1 MSKPRMRL
9 EKLTIDKDLDKVSR
23 AEEASQYVMR
33 GLAAPGL
40 GLLFLILSM
49 AFAASY
55 FTGAS
60 GMGIVVAGAAI
71 AAYMAMNIGAND
83 VTNNVGAAVGAKA
96 MTMATALGIAAVFE
110 IAGAVIAGRKVT
122 LTIEAGIVDGVQL
135 VSLDVLVWVMMAALL
150 SSAVWIN
157 IATYARAPVST
168 THSIVG
174 GIIGAGLA
182 AEGLASVKWWA
193 IAGITA
199 SWSVSPLLGG
209 AIAAL
214 FLAFLKEFVI
224 YRDDKIAAARYWMP
238 IVLGITAGS
247 FTAYVAIFA
256 LVHLQVISLWTGL
269 LIGALAGIACYGL
282 CKPWIHRQSVGLEN
296 RNQSLRKLF
305 RLPLIFSAALLSFAH
320 GANDVSNAIGPLS
333 AIVSAVNGTISTA
346 RSVAPFW
353 VLLIGAFGI
362 SMGLLLYGPIL
373 IRVVGEEIT
382 RLNPMRAFCVALA
395 TAVTVLLASALG
407 LPISS
412 THTAVGAVFGV
423 GFFPRMVH
431 SPFAAAAGVY
441 PAADRP
447 IRFHGRGHRNEFR
460 RDTPPPAGAPLLF
473 LDDRRRLGDHPSCLR
488 ATLGA
493 RLSAARRPVSVRV
506 TECAPISAC
515 SDCSS
520 KARFT
525 PGQGTRPRRNSSTIW
540 STCCASA
547 RAPRS
552 WSSMDETAS
561 GVRNCPSLPESSWCS
576 RQASRPVLSR
586 LPATSSIC
594 LPRSRSGGS
603 TTLFRRPSRW
613 APACC
618 SR

>member
-1 MSKPRMRL
+1 MAKPRLHL

-23 AEEASQYVMR
+23 AEEASQHVMR
-33 GLAAPGL
+33 RLAAPGL

-49 AFAASY
+49 VFAASY

-60 GMGIVVAGAAI
+60 GLAIVVAGAAI

-96 MTMATALGIAAVFE
+96 MTMATALAIAAVFE
-110 IAGAVIAGRKVT
+110 IAGALIAGRKVT
-122 LTIEAGIVDGVQL
+122 LTIEAGIIDGARL
-135 VSLDVLVWVMMAALL
+135 VSPDTLVWVMMAALL

-168 THSIVG
+168 THSIAG

-199 SWSVSPLLGG
+199 SWSISPLLGG

-224 YRDDKIAAARYWMP
+224 YRDDKIEAARYWMP
-238 IVLGITAGS
+238 IVLGVTAGS
-247 FTAYVAIFA
+247 FTAYVAIFGF
-256 LVHLQVISLWTGL
+256 VHLQVISLWTAL
-269 LIGALAGIACYGL
+269 LIGTLAGMTCFGL
-282 CKPWIHRQSVGLEN
+282 CRPWIHRQSVGLDN

-305 RLPLIFSAALLSFAH
+305 RLPLVFSAALLSFAH

-333 AIVSAVNGTISTA
+333 AIVSAVNGTISAA
-346 RSVAPFW
+346 RSEAPFW

-362 SMGLLLYGPIL
+362 ALGLLLYGPIL

-423 GFFPRMVH
+423 GFFREWYIRH
-431 SPFAAAAGVY
+431 SQRRLEYIRRRTGQSDFMGEAIETNFAEV
-441 PAADRP
+441 R
-447 IRFHGRGHRNEFR
+447 
-460 RDTPPPAGAPLLF
+460 
-473 LDDRRRLGDHPSCLR
+473 RRRLVRRSYFLTIV
-488 ATLGA
+488 AAWVITLPA
-493 RLSAARRPVSVRV
+493 SALLSALVY
-506 TECAPISAC
+506 
-515 SDCSS
+515 
-520 KARFT
+520 
-525 PGQGTRPRRNSSTIW
+525 
-540 STCCASA
+540 
-547 RAPRS
+547 
-552 WSSMDETAS
+552 
-561 GVRNCPSLPESSWCS
+561 
-576 RQASRPVLSR
+576 R
-586 LPATSSIC
+586 LLA
-594 LPRSRSGGS
+594 G
-603 TTLFRRPSRW
+603 LFL
-613 APACC
+613 
-618 SR
+618 